1 MRIVPGMGAKLSEA
15 ARQAASVR
23 TVAGSGAGAGLH
35 HPTPTAGGIAGADC
49 RVIPFT
55 QIPAVGAEP
64 FVFPDARKQF
74 CAVGN
79 QQGAD
84 AAPKPLDD
92 SAGFEQAA
100 EYCAL
105 SGAAAV
111 RGAGQGQPQSL
122 RADAAPAA
130 KCRKREIAGAAH
142 EVNLQAPQQLAK
154 ELSAFWESLPKS
166 SDL

>member
-1 MRIVPGMGAKLSEA
+1 MGAKLSEA

-122 RADAAPAA
+122 LFLYLRLLWEIFHSL
-130 KCRKREIAGAAH
+130 RE
-142 EVNLQAPQQLAK
+142 QPQKIL
-154 ELSAFWESLPKS
+154 FP
-166 SDL
+166 